1 MFDAAKLDTF
11 LCSQYFFVFN
21 DTFIE
26 EPFSYTCYCA
36 LFFLLCCDNPSKWG
50 LQQPTSVDIVA
61 SSSCDNPS
69 KWGLQQHS
77 AVQPMDV
84 GCCNNPSKLGLQ
96 QHLQSMKEAKIS
108 CNNPSKLGLQQH
120 CPTRDIYDLG
130 CNNPSKLGLQQ
141 HLSDALCLWW
151 VVITPQNWVFN
162 NT

>member
-11 LCSQYFFVFN
+11 FYAHNTFFVFIG
-21 DTFIE
+21 TFIE

-69 KWGLQQHS
+69 KW
-77 AVQPMDV
+77 
-84 GCCNNPSKLGLQ
+84 GLQ